1 MPEAPTNP
9 YSKPKKKSNTLFLF
23 FAHPAVYLMFC
34 LLMLWWLYWICA
46 LMPFT
51 LLLLPTFLVFLAPLV
66 LGQVGMVIKRKYI
79 QALLAFLLIP
89 SLVYPISSIPSST
102 SDAQWRKEE
111 PAMVLLADTIMHDP
125 KHANTKGTVEIPLPE
140 NLSTLTKGRPLRVEF
155 SKLYKGSCSIYFY
168 SGTRDNGTNYIVY
181 ENSRGNVTLYGSS
194 YFGDIRENFHKDY
207 IKD

>member
-1 MPEAPTNP
+1 MPKHPEASAPRHTK
-9 YSKPKKKSNTLFLF
+9 KPSTLFQF
-23 FAHPAVYLMFC
+23 FAHPAIYLVSFF
-34 LLMLWWLYWICA
+34 LMAWWFYWLYVF
-46 LMPFT
+46 LPFT
-51 LLLLPTFLVFLAPLV
+51 LPLSPTIIAFFVPLAF
-66 LGQVGMVIKRKYI
+66 GQIGMVRKRHYV
-79 QALLAFLLIP
+79 QALLAFLLVLGLI
-89 SLVYPISSIPSST
+89 YPTLSIPGST
-102 SDAQWRKEE
+102 SDAQWRREE